1 MDRITAYIQGF
12 LRYPQSVLEELER
25 EYEARDDVSP
35 HIGIQVGTFLAWLI
49 QVIGAKRCVEFG
61 TALGYSTIFL
71 AGALR
76 ETGGNL
82 TAVESDEGC
91 FLETR
96 RNIHR
101 AGLAQIVRLIH
112 GDAREVIEELEGPFD
127 LILQDAAKSLY
138 PALLE
143 SCVQKTRPGGII
155 AADDALFRPMGVR
168 EELSALMDE
177 YNRKVFSHPQ
187 LASTIL
193 PIGDGLT
200 ISVKR

>member
-1 MDRITAYIQGF
+1 MDNITEYIQGF
-12 LRYPQSVLEELER
+12 LRYPHPLLEELAR
-25 EYEARDDVSP
+25 EQEARDDVPP

-49 QVIGAKRCVEFG
+49 QVIRAKRCAEFG

-76 ETGGNL
+76 QTGGQL
-82 TAVESDEGC
+82 TAVESDEGR
-91 FLETR
+91 FLETQ

-101 AGLAQIVRLIH
+101 AGLAKIVRLIH
-112 GDAREVIEELEGPFD
+112 GDAREVIDGLEGPFD

-143 SCVQKTRPGGII
+143 GCVEKTRPGGII

-168 EELSALMDE
+168 EELSTLMDE
-177 YNRKVFSHPQ
+177 YNRKVFSHPR
-187 LASTIL
+187 LVSTIL